1 MYMYINRHRS
11 LCTLCDA
18 IGILVCTNKQDI
30 FNSFFLPFVVT
41 VKYSVIKNQIMFS
54 FDMHIY
60 S

>member
-18 IGILVCTNKQDI
+18 IGILVCTNTQYI
-30 FNSFFLPFVVT
+30 FNICLPFVVT
-41 VKYSVIKNQIMFS
+41 VKYSIVKDHIYFS